1 MYIFLKFKQAL
12 FVPEEICS
20 TPYFSNK
27 SMFFR
32 REQIPS
38 IMRPVMNPKRSP
50 DWLIPV
56 TNKGKSPPTFRGSK
70 MQNSTLDHISTRDIG
85 MEKTS
90 AKKQKMQFIYP
101 FLNNYLQMTFHL
113 DRFQLDSYVLLRLQ
127 FLQTQHLLKLRMQY
141 RKFSIQRDY
150 DNNETLC
157 NSC

>member
-38 IMRPVMNPKRSP
+38 IMTPVMNPKRSP

-56 TNKGKSPPTFRGSK
+56 TNIGKSPPTSRGSK
-70 MQNSTLDHISTRDIG
+70 MKNSTLDHISTRDIG
-85 MEKTS
+85 TS
-90 AKKQKMQFIYP
+90 AKKQKMQFIYR

-113 DRFQLDSYVLLRLQ
+113 DRFQLD
-127 FLQTQHLLKLRMQY
+127 
-141 RKFSIQRDY
+141 
-150 DNNETLC
+150 
-157 NSC
+157 

>member
-1 MYIFLKFKQAL
+1 MYIFLKLKQTL

-38 IMRPVMNPKRSP
+38 IMTPVMNPKRSP

-56 TNKGKSPPTFRGSK
+56 TNKGKSPPTSLGSK
-70 MQNSTLDHISTRDIG
+70 IQNSTLDHISTRDIG
-85 MEKTS
+85 MEKR
-90 AKKQKMQFIYP
+90 QKMQFIYH

-113 DRFQLDSYVLLRLQ
+113 DRFQLD
-127 FLQTQHLLKLRMQY
+127 
-141 RKFSIQRDY
+141 
-150 DNNETLC
+150 
-157 NSC
+157 